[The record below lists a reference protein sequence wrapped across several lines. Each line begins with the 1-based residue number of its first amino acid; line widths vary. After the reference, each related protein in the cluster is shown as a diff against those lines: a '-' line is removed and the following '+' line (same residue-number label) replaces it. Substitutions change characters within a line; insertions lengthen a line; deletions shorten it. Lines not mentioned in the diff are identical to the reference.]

1 MKSKTLG
8 YYAPYDMFEG
18 KVKKGDLYVRSQS
31 EETYYAFEAK
41 TGILFYHLP
50 AEIVTRW
57 EAKYELTE
65 DQMWEHICITANDM
79 TLDNFI
85 LKMKNNYNITQQ

>member
-1 MKSKTLG
+1 MKSKILG

-31 EETYYAFEAK
+31 AEPYYAFEAK

-65 DQMWEHICITANDM
+65 EQMWEDVCITANDM
-79 TLDNFI
+79 TLDSFI
-85 LKMKNNYNITQQ
+85 KQMKNNYDIIRK